1 MACAWACCTISM
13 PLGCRRGSA
22 RPQHPCLHFLV
33 LHLTPSSLLGRGV
46 VRHPRSSTR
55 ARRGTFWCKPV
66 WARMQRLAIG
76 GGVIIGTAAYSNSA
90 PQCASRALT
99 EGNEGT
105 P

>member
-1 MACAWACCTISM
+1 MGLLHNINATRLSPWLCATTA
-13 PLGCRRGSA
+13 PLFTFSCVA
-22 RPQHPCLHFLV
+22 LDA
-33 LHLTPSSLLGRGV
+33 GRGV